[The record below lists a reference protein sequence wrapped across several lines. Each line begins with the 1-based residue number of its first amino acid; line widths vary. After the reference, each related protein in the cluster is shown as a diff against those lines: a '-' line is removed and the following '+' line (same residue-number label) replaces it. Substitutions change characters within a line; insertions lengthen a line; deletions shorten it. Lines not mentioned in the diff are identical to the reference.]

1 MWFNQFA
8 NQSQIKTMIYSTEQR
23 NILLSFLS
31 KNPDKMFSVKQIES
45 GLAGKGISKS
55 AIYRNL
61 AELESE
67 EKIRRCSKSG
77 SREMFYQ
84 FYDCQVC
91 RSHIHLSCSKCGKIF
106 HMEDENAQ
114 KLILELEQTEGFEIN
129 RGESTLIGIC
139 RECSASK

>member
-1 MWFNQFA
+1 MV
-8 NQSQIKTMIYSTEQR
+8 YSTEQR

-31 KNPDKMFSVKQIES
+31 KNPDKIFSVKQIES
-45 GLAGKGISKS
+45 GLSGKGISKS

-91 RSHIHLSCSKCGKIF
+91 RSHIHLSCSKCGRIF
-106 HMEDENAQ
+106 HMEDDKAQ

-129 RGESTLIGIC
+129 KGESTLIGIC
-139 RECSASK
+139 KKCVALK